1 MQQNLLISVIVPVYN
16 SEQFLSDCLESCLLQ
31 TYKNIEV
38 IIVNDGSTDN
48 SGDIIAKYIK
58 QDNRFRVINKKN
70 EGLVEARKTGAN
82 AACGIFLFFVDSD
95 DIITTDAI
103 EVLVNQQFVS
113 KADIVIANFWV
124 ETERGYIINKIR
136 NEFQY
141 GIDKESMFC
150 NLLNKTFGPTIW
162 GKLIRTEIFK
172 QTDTPSDITI
182 GEDVITNFQMINIG
196 KLRYSIADHYIYHY
210 IQRKESMV
218 NDRNMKTAN
227 ARLKYINWV
236 IDFLSKNHIDN
247 SCYENSI
254 SYFLV
259 GEYFSFLKD
268 GGRPS
273 MSKVLSNEI
282 FSKHLKRIEINRL
295 GRLRYYFIYLYGKSE
310 LLGALYRSLYLFI
323 RNLFYTNLR

>member
-95 DIITTDAI
+95 DIITPDAI

-113 KADIVIANFWV
+113 KADIVVANFWV

-136 NEFQY
+136 
-141 GIDKESMFC
+141 
-150 NLLNKTFGPTIW
+150 
-162 GKLIRTEIFK
+162 GK
-172 QTDTPSDITI
+172 
-182 GEDVITNFQMINIG
+182 
-196 KLRYSIADHYIYHY
+196 
-210 IQRKESMV
+210 
-218 NDRNMKTAN
+218 
-227 ARLKYINWV
+227 
-236 IDFLSKNHIDN
+236 
-247 SCYENSI
+247 
-254 SYFLV
+254 
-259 GEYFSFLKD
+259 
-268 GGRPS
+268 
-273 MSKVLSNEI
+273 
-282 FSKHLKRIEINRL
+282 
-295 GRLRYYFIYLYGKSE
+295 
-310 LLGALYRSLYLFI
+310 
-323 RNLFYTNLR
+323 